1 MGNTV
6 AIRARA
12 VLAVFTLLG
21 CRYAMAESVAP
32 VSVSAPALSLD
43 QAVDESVHHN
53 LDLLAAQYS
62 VPLARA
68 DELTAGLW
76 ENPALLADTAFEPF
90 ASNWNQTNAGGPRQF
105 DVGLSVP
112 LDLSGKHGAAVES
125 AKAATRLA
133 ELGLLDTVRQK
144 VLQVRQGYIDVVTK
158 QNQVSLAVEK
168 MEGYEKLVHI
178 IENRIGQKPVRP
190 LLLVRAELARDQ
202 ARLDLRQRQADLSS
216 AKTMLAI
223 LLGRA
228 PSEDA
233 FQAVTQL
240 RDFSLEGIPE
250 KESVETQALESRP
263 DLLALEQA
271 VAKADLDR
279 RLATDQIWDDF
290 NVSFSLSSQG
300 PVDANPN
307 LPGSTAVP
315 AGYSWDGAVT
325 IPMPVF
331 NRNQGNINKADLTK
345 AQTQKEV
352 ESLTLSIRQEIGDEL
367 ERLKIDHDLIL
378 DYESSQIKNARQ
390 VRDSQQTLFGTGYIA
405 LLDYFDAM
413 EAYDGVLSSY
423 YDTLGDYRKTAA
435 QLNASVGEEVMP

>member
-1 MGNTV
+1 MTFGAIKLRLSLAALLCVGGGLCADPSAAPTV
-6 AIRARA
+6 PGGTG
-12 VLAVFTLLG
+12 LT
-21 CRYAMAESVAP
+21 
-32 VSVSAPALSLD
+32 LD
-43 QAVDESVHHN
+43 QAVDESVRHN
-53 LDLLAAQYS
+53 LDLLAAQYN
-62 VPLARA
+62 VPMARA

-76 ENPALLADTAFEPF
+76 ENPSLLADTIFEPF
-90 ASNWNQTNAGGPRQF
+90 ASNWNQTSAGGPRQF

-112 LDLSGKHGAAVES
+112 LDLSNKRGASVDS

-133 ELGLLDTVRQK
+133 ELGLLDAVRQK

-158 QNQVSLAVEK
+158 QNQVSLAAEK
-168 MEGYEKLVHI
+168 VEGYEKLVHI

-202 ARLDLRQRQADLSS
+202 AHFDLRQRQADLGS

-233 FQAVTQL
+233 FQASTQL
-240 RDFSLEGIPE
+240 RDFSLEGIPD
-250 KESVETQALESRP
+250 KESVVAQALLSRP

-271 VAKADLDR
+271 AAKADLDR
-279 RLATDQIWDDF
+279 RLAVAQVWDDF
-290 NVSFSLSSQG
+290 NLSLSLSSQG

-307 LPGSTAVP
+307 VPGSSAVP
-315 AGYSWDGAVT
+315 AGYSWDGAVA
-325 IPMPVF
+325 IPLPLF
-331 NRNQGNINKADLTK
+331 NRNQGNIHKAELTK
-345 AQTQKEV
+345 AQAQKQV
-352 ESLTLSIRQEIGDEL
+352 ESLQLSIRQEIGDEM
-367 ERLKIDHDLIL
+367 ERLKVDLNLIV
-378 DYESSQIKNARQ
+378 DYENSQIKNARQ

-413 EAYDGVLSSY
+413 EAYDSVLSSY

-435 QLNASVGEEVMP
+435 ELNASVGTEVMP